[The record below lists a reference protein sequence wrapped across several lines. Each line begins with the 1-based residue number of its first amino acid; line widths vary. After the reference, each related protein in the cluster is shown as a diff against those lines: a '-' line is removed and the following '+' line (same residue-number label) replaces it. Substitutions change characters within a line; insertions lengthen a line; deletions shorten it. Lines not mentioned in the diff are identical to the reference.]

1 MLGQAQME
9 GIKEVNLLTYF
20 HLLTSFVTL
29 SKRGSKFRVVGVKRE
44 ERGEKAKWTDAL
56 ECFEK
61 EHLYPRCAAL

>member
-1 MLGQAQME
+1 MLGQAQKE

-44 ERGEKAKWTDAL
+44 ERGEKAK
-56 ECFEK
+56 
-61 EHLYPRCAAL
+61 